1 MTFTPKKRFVAQRIA
16 IVLRQSLLAGFLFS
30 PFSYSTTLS
39 DAILAKIDTH
49 YIEPSLANELKAH
62 FPDTSD
68 IQDQA
73 AVADILTE
81 YLTRFDKHFT
91 VEYLPPEPPTHVTTA
106 PSWFDR
112 LEQDEYGFTHYEVIE
127 SNIGYVNFWGFAR
140 LTRESRLKVQNVM
153 DTFTHVEGLIIDL
166 RQNGGG
172 SGEMVSWLS
181 SYFLNG
187 RVHMNSFYTRTSNSL
202 HHFYTN
208 EDIDNDH
215 LETIP
220 LYILTSHETFSAAEE
235 FAYNLQQL
243 NRATIVGETSK
254 GGANPWRWFT
264 IPGYDYRIGI
274 PTRKAINPITH
285 SNWEGV
291 GVAPDIQVSEDD
303 ALETAI
309 SHLRGKL
316 AGIK

>member
-1 MTFTPKKRFVAQRIA
+1 M
-16 IVLRQSLLAGFLFS
+16 
-30 PFSYSTTLS
+30 
-39 DAILAKIDTH
+39 
-49 YIEPSLANELKAH
+49 N
-62 FPDTSD
+62 
-68 IQDQA
+68 
-73 AVADILTE
+73 
-81 YLTRFDKHFT
+81 
-91 VEYLPPEPPTHVTTA
+91 
-106 PSWFDR
+106 
-112 LEQDEYGFTHYEVIE
+112 
-127 SNIGYVNFWGFAR
+127 
-140 LTRESRLKVQNVM
+140 
-153 DTFTHVEGLIIDL
+153 TFTHAEGLIIDL

-187 RVHMNSFYTRTSNSL
+187 RVHMNSFYTRTSNSW

-309 SHLRGKL
+309 SHLREKL
-316 AGIK
+316 AGNK